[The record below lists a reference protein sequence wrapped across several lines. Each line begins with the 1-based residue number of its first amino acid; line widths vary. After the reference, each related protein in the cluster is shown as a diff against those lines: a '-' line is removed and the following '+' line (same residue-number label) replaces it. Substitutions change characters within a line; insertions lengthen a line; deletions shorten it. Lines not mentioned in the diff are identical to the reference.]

1 MNKDQFDDRQRQ
13 WAERAAKAQAAGA
26 QAYARLL
33 RQAEDG
39 TSGQAARIARF
50 VAATYNGTAFPLD
63 LFELRAVDVEI
74 SDDMLLC
81 LDALRWGKS
90 DLYSLIPNGDERIR
104 AMIKDWKLVPA
115 GQ

>member
-1 MNKDQFDDRQRQ
+1 MSDDPLEDMRK
-13 WAERAAKAQAAGA
+13 WADRAAKAQAAGA

-33 RQAEDG
+33 RQAEEG
-39 TSGQAARIARF
+39 SSGQAVRIARF
-50 VAATYNGTAFPLD
+50 IAATYNGTAFPLD

-90 DLYSLIPNGDERIR
+90 DLYNLIPNGDERIR
-104 AMIKDWKLVPA
+104 AMIKEWKLAPA

>member
-1 MNKDQFDDRQRQ
+1 MSDDPLEDMRK
-13 WAERAAKAQAAGA
+13 WADRAAKAQAAGA
-26 QAYARLL
+26 EAYARLL
-33 RQAEDG
+33 RQAEEG
-39 TSGQAARIARF
+39 SSGQAARIARF
-50 VAATYNGTAFPLD
+50 IAATYNGTAFPLD

-90 DLYSLIPNGDERIR
+90 DLYNLIPNGDERIR

>member
-1 MNKDQFDDRQRQ
+1 MSDDPLNDMRV

-33 RQAEDG
+33 RHAEQG
-39 TSGQAARIARF
+39 SSGQAARIARF
-50 VAATYNGTAFPLD
+50 IAATYNGTTFPLD

-90 DLYSLIPNGDERIR
+90 DLYNLIPNGDDRIR
-104 AMIKDWKLVPA
+104 AMIKDWKLGPD